1 MNRRTA
7 GFTTLELL
15 VAMAL
20 TIVVVG
26 AALELA
32 SADVFSVQSEVSD
45 MHQRMRVA
53 AGDVFRDLSAADAVR
68 PYRAGGSAA
77 DPPGT
82 FKPDT
87 ITAINQSATVT
98 YWLKTDDRAGA
109 YQLMSSTGAS
119 SLDVPVVDHVVALR
133 FEYFGD
139 PHPPTMVSTLAD
151 PVGPWTTYGPRP
163 ADVAVPPYAAREN
176 CVFQDNGIEQPS
188 PRLPTLVADAGHL
201 VALGPSQLSD
211 GPWCPDGASADR
223 WDADLL
229 RVRTVAVTVRVQAAS
244 AALRGP
250 AGILFVHQGRAR
262 ASQRWAPDLEV
273 RLRVSPRNLNH
284 AT

>member
-1 MNRRTA
+1 MSRSGA

-26 AALELA
+26 AVLELA
-32 SADVFSVQSEVSD
+32 SADAFTMQSQVSD
-45 MHQRMRVA
+45 MQQRLRVA
-53 AGDVFRDLSAADAVR
+53 AATVFHDLSAAASVR
-68 PYRAGGSAA
+68 PYRAGGAAA

-87 ITAINQSATVT
+87 VTVFSESTEVT

-109 YQLMSSTGAS
+109 YQLMSSTGGS
-119 SLDVPVVDHVVALR
+119 SLDVPVVDHVVGLH

-139 PHPPTMVSTLAD
+139 PRPPTMASTLAD

-163 ADVAVPPYAAREN
+163 LDVAVPPYGPREN
-176 CVFQDNGIEQPS
+176 CVFQDNGTEQPS
-188 PRLPTLVADAGHL
+188 PRLPALVPDAGTLV
-201 VALGPSQLSD
+201 VLGPSQLSD
-211 GPWCPDGASADR
+211 GPWCPDASDSDR

-229 RVRTVAVTVRVQAAS
+229 RVRTIAVTLRVQAAS

-250 AGILFVHQGRAR
+250 AGVLFVHQGRAHI
-262 ASQRWAPDLEV
+262 SQRWAPDLEV
-273 RLRVSPRNLNH
+273 RFRISPRNLNH